1 MTRARPDTAAAW
13 VARLGSDQRTR
24 ADDEAF
30 EAWLAAD
37 PAHAS
42 QYAEHTELWDGLR
55 ALSGDAE
62 ARAAGNSAPAVRGT
76 APQAPATP
84 AQRRRNS
91 ARLPDRP

>member
-1 MTRARPDTAAAW
+1 MTRRPDTLEPQDAAAW

-42 QYAEHTELWDGLR
+42 AYAEHAELWDGLSALTSAPSR
-55 ALSGDAE
+55 A
-62 ARAAGNSAPAVRGT
+62 ARASASPA
-76 APQAPATP
+76 
-84 AQRRRNS
+84 S
-91 ARLPDRP
+91 ALRPSHSSACSA